1 MVNFIKQEALFFISL
16 FLMITFSVCYPFDI
30 KNYLSYI
37 DFPTIRALV
46 GLLLI
51 TTALKQ
57 SNIFEKI
64 VIFILQKIQTERG
77 LAFLLVFCSLFLSMI
92 ITNDISLFVVVP
104 LTMAFDKFMRN
115 DVGKIIIFEAIAV
128 NVGSGLMPIGN
139 PQNIFLFRNWGISF
153 VGFIENLSVLFFIQ
167 TIILFVFVFFVFP
180 NKPINIAKITNKNT
194 VNKQLLISSIVLF
207 VGFIVAMELHFV
219 KYFLFLTISW
229 YLFFYKKVF
238 REFDYFLIF
247 TFILM
252 FIDFR
257 ILANLE
263 VVKNYMNSF
272 DLSNHQTI
280 FNLSIIISQIISNVP
295 ATIFMSEFSK
305 DYQALAYGV
314 NLAGNGLLIG
324 SMANIIALRFYP
336 NSKIYIQFHKYSIL
350 FFVLSYLFLY
360 GLWRY

>member
-16 FLMITFSVCYPFDI
+16 FLMIVFSVCYPFDV

-37 DFPTIRALV
+37 DFSTIRALV

-77 LAFLLVFCSLFLSMI
+77 LAFLLVF
-92 ITNDISLFVVVP
+92 
-104 LTMAFDKFMRN
+104 
-115 DVGKIIIFEAIAV
+115 
-128 NVGSGLMPIGN
+128 
-139 PQNIFLFRNWGISF
+139 
-153 VGFIENLSVLFFIQ
+153 
-167 TIILFVFVFFVFP
+167 FVFL
-180 NKPINIAKITNKNT
+180 N
-194 VNKQLLISSIVLF
+194 
-207 VGFIVAMELHFV
+207 
-219 KYFLFLTISW
+219 
-229 YLFFYKKVF
+229 
-238 REFDYFLIF
+238 LIF

-350 FFVLSYLFLY
+350 FFILSYLFLY